1 MAIAKDE
8 RFHIFKSLMI
18 PIEIIFILSFAN
30 EQIHSL
36 AVIANGLII
45 ELKPTLKLATML
57 ETFKQIK
64 ERCVG
69 DHLN

>member
-1 MAIAKDE
+1 M
-8 RFHIFKSLMI
+8 RFHIFKRLII
-18 PIEIIFILSFAN
+18 PNDIIFILSVAN

-57 ETFKQIK
+57 ETFKQI
-64 ERCVG
+64 
-69 DHLN
+69 